1 MSIVHLCLSSAFKTV
16 ITSKAEDETLYP
28 VLDLSRQ
35 TPGTED
41 YIFWDVISSCLVDV

>member
-1 MSIVHLCLSSAFKTV
+1 MSIVRLCLSSAFKTV

-35 TPGTED
+35 TPGTQD
-41 YIFWDVISSCLVDV
+41 YIFLDVVSSRLVEV